1 MSKPWQHA
9 LKTALKGTQLEDIKK
24 TDIFHESGHLLFPTV
39 ITESQLTQADLDNPL
54 DPIALQYI
62 PQPSEQ
68 QLHPGFKTDPVGDI
82 DASQSPGLIHKYKG
96 RVLLI
101 ASGTCAVN
109 CRYCFRRHFEYSNNF
124 APRNNWKEAV
134 DYIKQDTSIHEVI
147 LSGGDPLTIQTKTIK
162 ALSDQLLALPHI
174 KTLRIHSRIPVV
186 LPERIDSDFI
196 NYIKTL
202 TLNKVLVL
210 HINHSQELSQEAR
223 CAIRDLKSANVTLLN
238 QSVIL
243 KSVNDQA
250 KTLIDLSHK
259 LHDLGVIPYYLHVM
273 DKVQNA
279 SHFDVPLALAKNL
292 HQQLQEA
299 LPGYLVPKL
308 TAEIK
313 GQKSKTWI
321 NNP

>member
-1 MSKPWQHA
+1 MAKPWQTA
-9 LKTALKGTQLEDIKK
+9 LKTALKGSAIDLIKK
-24 TDIFHESGHLLFPTV
+24 SELYHESGHKLFPTV
-39 ITESQLTQADLDNPL
+39 ITESQLAQADLTNPQ

-62 PQPSEQ
+62 PQSAEQSE
-68 QLHPGFKTDPVGDI
+68 HPAFKADPVGDK
-82 DASQSPGLIHKYKG
+82 DASKTPGLIHKYKG

-109 CRYCFRRHFEYSNNF
+109 CRYCFRRHYEYSNNF
-124 APRNNWKEAV
+124 APRNNWKEAIE
-134 DYIKQDTSIHEVI
+134 YIRQDPSIHEVI
-147 LSGGDPLTIQTKTIK
+147 LSGGDPLTLQTKTLQN
-162 ALSDQLLALPHI
+162 LSDQLIDLTHV

-186 LPERIDSDFI
+186 LPERIDKPFI
-196 NYIKTL
+196 NYISNLK
-202 TLNKVLVL
+202 LNKVFVL
-210 HINHSQELSQEAR
+210 HINHSQELTAEAR
-223 CAIRDLKSANVTLLN
+223 HVLSDLKDANVILLN

-243 KSVNDQA
+243 KNVNDEA
-250 KTLIDLSHK
+250 NILIELSHN
-259 LHDLGVIPYYLHVM
+259 LHDLGVLPYYLHVM

-279 SHFDVPLALAKNL
+279 SHFDVSVKEAQKL
-292 HQQLQEA
+292 HQKLKER